1 MDSEIIYIILG
12 SIATILLI
20 FLYRKWFN
28 KKHPSYHKIDDGI
41 VTVSIHRSRR
51 HEIYYVHYQ
60 FKKDNFGNYRQYKDE
75 NNRNYF
81 MTVVKASLFVSVILI
96 IYFAVKINDNHNL
109 LEALATAVFVALL
122 SLVILA
128 LYCFDY
134 LEARHYL
141 KKHMDEI
148 DNNIDS
154 ANIPESQKSSTQI
167 KPDNGSTGYNFC
179 RWRESGDE
187 WLSEEFPTCPMEFP
201 KNGKCPYYK
210 KKIERV
216 GEE

>member
-1 MDSEIIYIILG
+1 MDSEMIYIIFG

-20 FLYRKWFN
+20 FLYRKWLN

-60 FKKDNFGNYRQYKDE
+60 FKKDNFGNYVKYKDE
-75 NNRNYF
+75 NKIDYF
-81 MTVVKASLFVSVILI
+81 ITILKACLLISVILI
-96 IYFAVKINDNHNL
+96 IYFAMKINDNPDL

-122 SLVILA
+122 SLIILV
-128 LYCFDY
+128 LNYIDY

-148 DNNIDS
+148 ENNIDS
-154 ANIPESQKSSTQI
+154 ANIPESKKSSTQI
-167 KPDNGSTGYNFC
+167 KPDNGSTEYNFC
-179 RWRESGDE
+179 RWRKSGDD

-201 KNGKCPYYK
+201 KNGVCPYCK
-210 KKIERV
+210 KKIERM
-216 GEE
+216 E

>member
-1 MDSEIIYIILG
+1 MDSDMIFYILAIIAAII
-12 SIATILLI
+12 AI
-20 FLYRKWFN
+20 FLYCKWLN
-28 KKHPSYHKIDDGI
+28 KKHPSYHKIDNGI

-51 HEIYYVHYQ
+51 DKIYYVHYQ

-81 MTVVKASLFVSVILI
+81 ITILIASLLVSVILV
-96 IYFAVKINDNHNL
+96 IYYAMKINGNPDL
-109 LEALATAVFVALL
+109 LESLSTAMFVALL

-154 ANIPESQKSSTQI
+154 DYIPESQKSSTHI
-167 KPDNGSTGYNFC
+167 EPDNGSTEYNFC
-179 RWRESGDE
+179 RWKKSGDE

-201 KNGKCPYYK
+201 KNGVCPYCK

-216 GEE
+216 GED

>member
-1 MDSEIIYIILG
+1 MDSEMIYIIFG

-20 FLYRKWFN
+20 FLYRKWLN

-41 VTVSIHRSRR
+41 ATVSIHRSRR

-60 FKKDNFGNYRQYKDE
+60 FKKDNFGNYVKYKDE
-75 NNRNYF
+75 NKIDYF
-81 MTVVKASLFVSVILI
+81 ITILKACLLISVILI
-96 IYFAVKINDNHNL
+96 IYFAMKINDNPDL

-122 SLVILA
+122 SLIILV
-128 LYCFDY
+128 LNYIDY

-154 ANIPESQKSSTQI
+154 ANIPESQKSSI
-167 KPDNGSTGYNFC
+167 HIEPDNGSTEYNFC
-179 RWRESGDE
+179 RWRKNGDD
-187 WLSEEFPTCPMEFP
+187 WLSEEFPSCPMEFP
-201 KNGKCPYYK
+201 KNGVCPYCK
-210 KKIERV
+210 KKIERM
-216 GEE
+216 GEY

>member
-1 MDSEIIYIILG
+1 MDSEMIYIIFG

-20 FLYRKWFN
+20 FLYRKWLN

-60 FKKDNFGNYRQYKDE
+60 FKKDNFGNYVKYKDE
-75 NNRNYF
+75 NKIDYF
-81 MTVVKASLFVSVILI
+81 ITILKACLLISVILI
-96 IYFAVKINDNHNL
+96 IYFAMKINDNPDL

-122 SLVILA
+122 SLIILV
-128 LYCFDY
+128 LNYIDY

-141 KKHMDEI
+141 KKHMYEI
-148 DNNIDS
+148 ENNIDS
-154 ANIPESQKSSTQI
+154 ANIPESQKSSI
-167 KPDNGSTGYNFC
+167 HIEPDNGSTEYNFC
-179 RWRESGDE
+179 RWRKSGDD

-201 KNGKCPYYK
+201 KNGVCPYCK
-210 KKIERV
+210 KKIERM
-216 GEE
+216 GEY

>member
-1 MDSEIIYIILG
+1 MDSDILYIILG
-12 SIATILLI
+12 SIATILII
-20 FLYRKWFN
+20 FFYQKWFN

-51 HEIYYVHYQ
+51 GRIYYVHFQ

-81 MTVVKASLFVSVILI
+81 MTIVKACLLVSVILT
-96 IYFAVKINDNHNL
+96 IYCFMKINNNPGL
-109 LEALATAVFVALL
+109 LETLSTAVFVAFFAFILL
-122 SLVILA
+122 VMNYI
-128 LYCFDY
+128 DY

-148 DNNIDS
+148 ENNIDS
-154 ANIPESQKSSTQI
+154 ANIPESKKSSTHTE
-167 KPDNGSTGYNFC
+167 PENGPTEYNFC
-179 RWRESGDE
+179 RWIKSGDE

-201 KNGKCPYYK
+201 KNGVCPYCK
-210 KKIERV
+210 RKIERV